1 MANEAVVTGSPGE
14 RVRFR
19 ISVLASVPELMTCEV
34 SDTPRETVRVGT
46 TELASVPA
54 LVAGEGVL
62 FNTLW
67 EKLGIV
73 LETMPSVGS
82 LTNETVVS
90 GSPEKSVR
98 VGIAELASVSNWMTH
113 EAVVFR

>member
-1 MANEAVVTGSPGE
+1 MIAGSPGE

-19 ISVLASVPELMTCEV
+19 IAVLASVSELMTCEV
-34 SDTPRETVRVGT
+34 SGTPRETVRVGT

-54 LVAGEGVL
+54 LVADEGVL

-67 EKLGIV
+67 GKLGIV
-73 LETMPSVGS
+73 LETMPSAGW

-98 VGIAELASVSNWMTH
+98 VGIAALASVSNWMAQ